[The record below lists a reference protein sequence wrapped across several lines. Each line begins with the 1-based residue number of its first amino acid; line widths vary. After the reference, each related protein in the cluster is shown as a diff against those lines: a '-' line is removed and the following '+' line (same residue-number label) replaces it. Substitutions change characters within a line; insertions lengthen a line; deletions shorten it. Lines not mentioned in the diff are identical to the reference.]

1 MAIPRGGMPID
12 EALDLARMA
21 ETRRMEAYQAANPW
35 RPRGGPV
42 AAQPPPADQQTAMI
56 NAAKA
61 AELAQ
66 VAAQRRPA
74 SQEFSWAP
82 DGGVRRPSP
91 LVPIAPAPM
100 VDQVE
105 QINRRQE
112 LMAAQHTQ
120 PFDPGPGT
128 MPYQRLETMPA
139 HSWGD
144 PRLEGDVHVEA
155 ALKLLPEGERP
166 DWSVPVPGGSI
177 PEA

>member
-1 MAIPRGGMPID
+1 MALPRGGMPID
-12 EALDLARMA
+12 TSLDIARMA
-21 ETRRMEAYQAANPW
+21 EQRRIEAYQAAHPW
-35 RPRGGPV
+35 HPRGAP
-42 AAQPPPADQQTAMI
+42 AAPQPAPADQQTAMI

-66 VAAQRRPA
+66 VVAQRRPA

-82 DGGVRRPSP
+82 GGGVRGHMPP
-91 LVPIAPAPM
+91 PPVALAPM

-112 LMAAQHTQ
+112 LMAAQHTD
-120 PFDPGPGT
+120 PYDPGPGT

-144 PRLEGDVHVEA
+144 PRLEGDAHVEA
-155 ALKLLPEGERP
+155 ALRLLPEGAQP
-166 DWSVPVPGGSI
+166 SWSVPVPGVK
-177 PEA
+177 P